1 MFMKRLIPLLLLF
14 LTGLAHAQVTV
25 RGTVT
30 SAVDGLGIPG
40 VTVQVKDSN
49 TGTATDMDGAY
60 SLPLSSADVTLV
72 FRSMGFKTQEIVL
85 GNRPTLDVVMEED
98 LASLEEFVVVGYGTM
113 RKKDMTSAHVSIG
126 SEDIERTVNT
136 TIEQALQGR
145 AAGVYV
151 TQNTGAPGGG
161 ISVNIRG
168 INSIGGSNEPLYVI
182 DGVQIKPQAV
192 SYGTTAGTNP
202 LASLNPSDIESMEI
216 LQGPSAT
223 AIYGS
228 RATNGVVMITTKRGQ
243 SGDVKINYNYLY
255 SLQDKPEALP
265 VMNMQQYATM
275 VGEINQI
282 TGGQTPAAFLDPS
295 LLGAGTDWQQALFQT
310 AGLNKHTL
318 SLSGGNNNTNFYIS
332 GEYFDQDGIA
342 IGSGFQRY
350 SLRLNLDNQ
359 TRKWLKL
366 GVNLQVSETDEQ
378 LATGSTDVINNAIQ
392 MGPHIPVKNPNGS
405 WGGADPINGSSLQF
419 TPQNPIAIANLLD
432 RSLKRRA
439 ALGGVYAE
447 VDIIEG
453 LKFRTMLNGN
463 ISYGNGSY
471 FTPTYTLGVVR
482 NDVNTLEK
490 RSENS
495 LYWNW
500 SQSLTYNRIF
510 GRHYLDVM
518 VSHEAQASNY
528 EFVSATRQNFPS
540 NDLPAL
546 GLGSAQG
553 ATNNG
558 GMNHWAMESY
568 FGRINYTFNDR
579 YIVSTALRA
588 DGSANF
594 GPENRW
600 GYFPSVSAAW
610 RMSEESFLNDIPWID
625 EFKIRLET
633 GLTGNQGDANA
644 IYAPL
649 SSPSVPTPW
658 GGGFLVSRFGNPG
671 LKWEETLTN
680 NIGFN
685 LNLFNSRVQLEGD
698 FYIKKTDNLL
708 LPNPLP
714 WYMGTSA
721 EGSIGTPT
729 VNIGALENRGYA
741 FTLNTVNIDNRAA
754 GFSWTSN
761 YNISGFKTE
770 VTQFFTES
778 AFIDR
783 TAWYMNDFTQRAVI
797 GLSPWLFY
805 GYQYDG
811 IFQSV
816 EEIEASPVPVDNNGN
831 RLPVETAEKDGIYVG
846 DVKYKDVNGDGI
858 IDERDQTFLGNP
870 WPKFSFGMTQQFNYK
885 NFSLEMLF
893 TGSYGNDVYNYNR
906 FVNTNPN
913 NINLGR
919 NMLLETFDY
928 AKVELDGSGNPFIAN
943 PGTEIPRITVTDLN
957 GNGERISD
965 KFVEDGSYIRLKNL
979 QIGYQVPENLLSN
992 QNVIRSARISLGV
1005 QNLFTWTKYK
1015 GFDPEVGAYVGN
1027 NVSASDQLIGVD
1039 YGRYPLTRMY
1049 TVNVGIDF

>member
-1 MFMKRLIPLLLLF
+1 MKRLILLLL
-14 LTGLAHAQVTV
+14 LVVPGLSHAQVTI

-30 SAVDGLGIPG
+30 SVIDGEGIPG
-40 VTVQVKDSN
+40 VTVQAKGSS

-60 SLPLSSADVTLV
+60 TLSVSSGDVTLV
-72 FRSMGFKTQEIVL
+72 FRSLGFKSQEIVV
-85 GNRPTLDVVMEED
+85 GNRTTVDVVLEED

-168 INSIGGSNEPLYVI
+168 VNSIGGSNEPLYVI

-192 SYGTTAGTNP
+192 SYGATAGTNP

-275 VGEINQI
+275 VGEINQV

-295 LLGAGTDWQQALFQT
+295 LLGEGTDWQQALFQT

-318 SLSGGNNNTNFYIS
+318 SLSGGNNNTNFYLS
-332 GEYFDQDGIA
+332 GEYFDQEGVA

-419 TPQNPIAIANLLD
+419 TPQNPIALANLLD
-432 RSLKRRA
+432 RTLKRRA

-463 ISYGNGSY
+463 VSYGNASY
-471 FTPTYTLGVVR
+471 FSPTYTLGVVR

-500 SQSLTYNRIF
+500 SQSLTYNRTI
-510 GRHYLDVM
+510 GKHYMDVM

-568 FGRINYTFNDR
+568 LGRINYTFNDR
-579 YIVSTALRA
+579 YIISTALRA

-610 RMSEESFLNDIPWID
+610 RASEESFLSNVNWID
-625 EFKIRLET
+625 ELKIRLET

-644 IYAPL
+644 IFAPL
-649 SSPSVPTPW
+649 SSPSIPTPW

-770 VTQFFTES
+770 VTKFFTES

-811 IFQSV
+811 IFQSI

-831 RLPVETAEKDGIYVG
+831 RLPAAEDGVYVG
-846 DVKYKDVNGDGI
+846 DIKYRDVNGDGI

-885 NFSLEMLF
+885 NFSLELLF

-928 AKVELDGSGNPFIAN
+928 AKVELDGSGNPFISN

-979 QIGYQVPENLLSN
+979 QIGYQLPTELLAN
-992 QNVIRSARISLGV
+992 QNVVRSARISLGV

>member
-1 MFMKRLIPLLLLF
+1 MRKLLPILLF
-14 LTGLAHAQVTV
+14 FLLVGTVHAQVTV
-25 RGTVT
+25 QGVVT
-30 SAVDGLGIPG
+30 SEVDGLGIPG
-40 VTVQVKDSN
+40 VTVQIKD
-49 TGTATDMDGAY
+49 TGTGVATGMDGEY
-60 SLPLSSADVTLV
+60 SIRLPSGDETLMFSSV
-72 FRSMGFKTQEIVL
+72 GYKPQEIVV
-85 GNRPTLDVVMEED
+85 GNRSALNVVMEED
-98 LASLEEFVVVGYGTM
+98 LANLEEFVVVGYGTM
-113 RKKDMTSAHVSIG
+113 RKKDMTSAHVSIS

-168 INSIGGSNEPLYVI
+168 VNSIGGTNEPLYVI
-182 DGVQIKPQAV
+182 DGVQIQPQAI
-192 SYGTTAGTNP
+192 SYGATAGTNP
-202 LASLNPSDIESMEI
+202 LAGLNPSDIASMEI

-228 RATNGVVMITTKRGQ
+228 RGTNGVVMITTKRGQ
-243 SGDVKINYNYLY
+243 YGDVKINYSYLY

-265 VMNMQQYATM
+265 VMNMNQYATM
-275 VGEINQI
+275 VNEINLI
-282 TGGQTPAAFLDPS
+282 TGGDSPAAFLDPT
-295 LLGAGTDWQQALFQT
+295 LLGEGTNWQQALFKT

-332 GEYFDQDGIA
+332 GEYFDQDGVA

-378 LATGSTDVINNAIQ
+378 LATGSSDVINNAIQ
-392 MGPHIPVKNPNGS
+392 MGPHIPVRNPNGS

-419 TPQNPIAIANLLD
+419 TPHNPIALASLLD
-432 RSLKRRA
+432 RNLKRRA
-439 ALGGVYAE
+439 VLGGFSAE

-463 ISYGNGSY
+463 ISYGNESY
-471 FTPTYTLGVVR
+471 FTPTYTLGVVS

-500 SQSLTYNRIF
+500 SQSLTYNRSF
-510 GRHYLDVM
+510 GRHNLDVM
-518 VSHEAQASNY
+518 VSHEAQASRY
-528 EFVSATRQNFPS
+528 EYLAGTRQNFPS

-553 ATNNG
+553 ATNSG
-558 GMNHWAMESY
+558 GMNDWAMESY
-568 FGRINYTFNDR
+568 FGRVNYTFNDR
-579 YIVSTALRA
+579 YIVSSALRA

-594 GPENRW
+594 GPDNRW
-600 GYFPSVSAAW
+600 GYFPSISAAW
-610 RMSEESFLNDIPWID
+610 RLSEEPFMRNILWID
-625 EFKIRLET
+625 EFKIRVET
-633 GLTGNQGDANA
+633 GLTGNQGNANA
-644 IYAPL
+644 IFAPL
-649 SSPSVPTPW
+649 SSPSIPTPW

-671 LKWEETLTN
+671 LQWEETQTN

-685 LNLFNSRVQLEGD
+685 LNLFDSRIQLEGD

-761 YNISGFKTE
+761 FNISGFKTE

-783 TAWYMNDFTQRAVI
+783 TAWYMNNFTQRAVI
-797 GLSPWLFY
+797 GLAPWLFY

-831 RLPVETAEKDGIYVG
+831 RLQVGTDGIYVG
-846 DVKYKDVNGDGI
+846 DIKYKDVNGDGI

-870 WPKFSFGMTQQFNYK
+870 WPKFSFGTTQQFNYK
-885 NFSLEMLF
+885 NFSLELLL
-893 TGSYGNDVYNYNR
+893 TGSYGNKIYNYNR

-928 AKVELDGSGNPFIAN
+928 AKVEMDASGNPFVSN
-943 PGTEIPRITVTDLN
+943 PSTDIPRITVTDLN
-957 GNGERISD
+957 GNGERITD
-965 KFVEDGSYIRLKNL
+965 KFVEDGSYIRLKNI
-979 QIGYQVPENLLSN
+979 QVGYQIPVEFLSA
-992 QNVIRSARISLGV
+992 QNVIRGARVSVGV
-1005 QNLFTWTKYK
+1005 QNVFTWTKYK

-1027 NVSASDQLIGVD
+1027 NVTASDQLIGVD

>member
-1 MFMKRLIPLLLLF
+1 MKRLIPLLLLF

-49 TGTATDMDGAY
+49 TGTATDMDGDY
-60 SLPLSSADVTLV
+60 SLPLSSADVRLV

-85 GNRPTLDVVMEED
+85 GNRATLDVVMEED

-255 SLQDKPEALP
+255 SLQDKPDALP

-500 SQSLTYNRIF
+500 SQSLTYNRTF

-594 GPENRW
+594 GPQNRW
-600 GYFPSVSAAW
+600 GYFPSLSAAW

-831 RLPVETAEKDGIYVG
+831 RLPVETGEKDGIYVG

>member
-1 MFMKRLIPLLLLF
+1 MKKLLPLLLLCI
-14 LTGLAHAQVTV
+14 TGLAQAQVTI
-25 RGTVT
+25 RGVVT

-40 VTVQVKDSN
+40 VTIQVKDSN
-49 TGTATDMDGAY
+49 TGTATDMDGVY
-60 SLPLSSADVTLV
+60 SLSLSSGDVTLV
-72 FRSMGFKTQEIVL
+72 FRSLGFKTQEIDP
-85 GNRPTLDVVMEED
+85 GNRTTLDVVLEED
-98 LASLEEFVVVGYGTM
+98 LASLDEFVVVGYGTM

-136 TIEQALQGR
+136 TVEQALQGR

-168 INSIGGSNEPLYVI
+168 VNSIGGSNEPLYVI
-182 DGVQIKPQAV
+182 DGVQIKPQSV
-192 SYGTTAGTNP
+192 SYGVTAGTNP

-243 SGDVKINYNYLY
+243 AGDVKINYNYLY

-295 LLGAGTDWQQALFQT
+295 LLGEGTDWQQALFQT

-332 GEYFDQDGIA
+332 GEYFDQEGVA

-392 MGPHIPVKNPNGS
+392 MGPHIPVRNPNGT

-419 TPQNPIAIANLLD
+419 TPQNPIALANLLD
-432 RSLKRRA
+432 RTLKRRA

-463 ISYGNGSY
+463 ISYGNASY

-500 SQSLTYNRIF
+500 SQSLTYNRTF
-510 GRHYLDVM
+510 GKHYLDVM

-568 FGRINYTFNDR
+568 LGRINYTFNDR
-579 YIVSTALRA
+579 YIISGALRA

-594 GPENRW
+594 GPDNRW

-610 RMSEESFLNDIPWID
+610 RASEESFLNDVSWID
-625 EFKIRLET
+625 ELKIRLET

-649 SSPSVPTPW
+649 SSPSIPTPW

-685 LNLFNSRVQLEGD
+685 LNLFNSRIQLEGD

-741 FTLNTVNIDNRAA
+741 FTLNTVNVDNRAA

-770 VTQFFTES
+770 VTKFFSET

-811 IFQSV
+811 IFQSI
-816 EEIEASPVPVDNNGN
+816 EEIEGSPVPVDNNGN
-831 RLPVETAEKDGIYVG
+831 RLPAAEDGVYVG
-846 DVKYKDVNGDGI
+846 DIRYKDINGDGI

-870 WPKFSFGMTQQFNYK
+870 WPKFSFGMTQQFTYK
-885 NFSLEMLF
+885 DFSLELLF

-928 AKVELDGSGNPFIAN
+928 AKVDLDASGNPYITN
-943 PGTEIPRITVTDLN
+943 PGTEVPRITVTDLN

-979 QIGYQVPENLLSN
+979 QIGYQVPERLLSN
-992 QNVIRSARISLGV
+992 QSVIRSARISLGV

-1027 NVSASDQLIGVD
+1027 NVTATDQLIGVD

>member
-1 MFMKRLIPLLLLF
+1 MKRLIPLLLLF

>member
-1 MFMKRLIPLLLLF
+1 MKKLLPIFLF
-14 LTGLAHAQVTV
+14 LLVGITHAQVTV
-25 RGTVT
+25 QGTVT
-30 SAVDGLGIPG
+30 SESDGLGIPG
-40 VTVQVKDSN
+40 VTVQVKDAGIGVAS
-49 TGTATDMDGAY
+49 DIDGNFTI
-60 SLPLSSADVTLV
+60 SLPSTEGTLV
-72 FRSMGFKTQEIVL
+72 FSSVGYKVQEISP
-85 GNRPTLDVVMEED
+85 GNRTTLDVTMEED
-98 LASLEEFVVVGYGTM
+98 LANLEEFVVVGYGTM
-113 RKKDMTSAHVSIG
+113 RKKDMTSAHVSVS

-136 TIEQALQGR
+136 TVEQALQGR

-168 INSIGGSNEPLYVI
+168 VNSIGGTNEPLYVI
-182 DGVQIKPQAV
+182 DGVQIQPQSV
-192 SYGTTAGTNP
+192 SYGATAGTNP
-202 LASLNPSDIESMEI
+202 LAALNPSDIESMEI

-228 RATNGVVMITTKRGQ
+228 RGTNGVVMITTKRGQ
-243 SGDVKINYNYLY
+243 SGEVQISYNYLF
-255 SLQDKPEALP
+255 SLQDKPNVLP
-265 VMNMQQYATM
+265 VMNMNQYATM
-275 VGEINQI
+275 VNEINLI
-282 TGGQTPAAFLDPS
+282 TGGESPAAFLDPS
-295 LLGAGTDWQQALFQT
+295 LLGEGTNWQESLFKT

-318 SLSGGNNNTNFYIS
+318 NLSGGNNTTNFYIS

-342 IGSGFQRY
+342 IGSGFHRY

-392 MGPHIPVKNPNGS
+392 MGPHIPVVNPNGS

-419 TPQNPIAIANLLD
+419 TPQNPIALANLLD
-432 RSLKRRA
+432 RNLRRRA
-439 ALGGVYAE
+439 ALGGISAD

-453 LKFRTMLNGN
+453 LKFRSMLNGN
-463 ISYGNGSY
+463 ISYGDASY
-471 FTPTYTLGVVR
+471 FTPTYSLGVVS

-500 SQSLTYNRIF
+500 SQSLTYSKTIGSHF
-510 GRHYLDVM
+510 FDIM

-528 EFVSATRQNFPS
+528 EYVGATRQNFPS

-553 ATNNG
+553 STNSG

-568 FGRINYTFNDR
+568 FGRVNYTFNDR
-579 YIVSTALRA
+579 YIISSAVRA

-594 GPENRW
+594 GPDNRW

-610 RMSEESFLNDIPWID
+610 RASEENFLKDVSWID
-625 EFKIRLET
+625 ELKFRFET
-633 GLTGNQGDANA
+633 GLTGNQGNANA
-644 IYAPL
+644 IFAPL

-685 LNLFNSRVQLEGD
+685 LNLFNSRVQIEGD
-698 FYIKKTDNLL
+698 FYVKKTDNLL

-714 WYMGTSA
+714 WYMGTSG

-729 VNIGALENRGYA
+729 VNIGALENRGFA
-741 FTLNTVNIDNRAA
+741 FTINTVNIDNRAA
-754 GFSWTSN
+754 DFSWNSN
-761 YNISGFKTE
+761 FNISGFRTE

-783 TAWYMNDFTQRAVI
+783 TAWYMNNFTQRAVI
-797 GLSPWLFY
+797 GSAPWLFY

-816 EEIEASPVPVDNNGN
+816 AEIEANPIPVDNNGN
-831 RLPVETAEKDGIYVG
+831 RLAVGTEGVYVG
-846 DVKYKDVNGDGI
+846 DIKYRDVNDDGI

-870 WPKFSFGMTQQFNYK
+870 WPKFSFGTSQQFKYK
-885 NFSLEMLF
+885 NFSFEMLF
-893 TGSYGNDVYNYNR
+893 TGSFGNKIYNYNR

-928 AKVELDGSGNPFIAN
+928 AKVEMDASDNPVISN
-943 PGTEIPRITVTDLN
+943 PETDIPRITVTDLN
-957 GNGERISD
+957 GNGIRITD

-979 QIGYQVPENLLSN
+979 QIGYQFPTEFLSS
-992 QNVIRSARISLGV
+992 QNVVRGARISLGV
-1005 QNLFTWTKYK
+1005 QNVLTWTKYT

-1049 TVNVGIDF
+1049 TINVGIDF

>member
-1 MFMKRLIPLLLLF
+1 MKRLILLLF
-14 LTGLAHAQVTV
+14 LVVTGLAHAQVTI

-30 SAVDGLGIPG
+30 SVIDGEGIPG
-40 VTVQVKDSN
+40 VTVQAKDSN

-60 SLPLSSADVTLV
+60 TLSVSSGDVTLV
-72 FRSMGFKTQEIVL
+72 FRSLGFKTQEIVV
-85 GNRPTLDVVMEED
+85 GNRTVVDVVLEED

-126 SEDIERTVNT
+126 AEDIERTVNT

-168 INSIGGSNEPLYVI
+168 VNSIGGSNEPLYVI

-192 SYGTTAGTNP
+192 SYGATAGTNP

-275 VGEINQI
+275 VGEINQV

-295 LLGAGTDWQQALFQT
+295 LLGEGTDWQQALFQT

-318 SLSGGNNNTNFYIS
+318 SLSGGNDNTNFYIS
-332 GEYFDQDGIA
+332 GEYFDQEGIA

-419 TPQNPIAIANLLD
+419 TPQNPIALANLLD
-432 RSLKRRA
+432 RTLKRRA

-447 VDIIEG
+447 VDIIAG

-463 ISYGNGSY
+463 ISYGNASY
-471 FTPTYTLGVVR
+471 FTPTYALGVVR

-500 SQSLTYNRIF
+500 SQSLTYNRTM
-510 GRHYLDVM
+510 GKHYLDIM
-518 VSHEAQASNY
+518 ASHEAQASNY

-568 FGRINYTFNDR
+568 LGRINYTFNDR
-579 YIVSTALRA
+579 YIISTALRA

-594 GPENRW
+594 GPDNRW

-610 RMSEESFLNDIPWID
+610 RASEESFLSNVSWID
-625 EFKIRLET
+625 ELKIRLET

-644 IYAPL
+644 IFAPL
-649 SSPSVPTPW
+649 SSPSIPTPW

-754 GFSWTSN
+754 DFSWTSN

-770 VTQFFTES
+770 VTKFFTES

-831 RLPVETAEKDGIYVG
+831 RLPAAEDGVYVG
-846 DVKYKDVNGDGI
+846 DIKYRDVNGDGI
-858 IDERDQTFLGNP
+858 IDERDQAFLGNP

-885 NFSLEMLF
+885 NFSLELLF

-928 AKVELDGSGNPFIAN
+928 AKVELDGSGNPFISN

-979 QIGYQVPENLLSN
+979 QIGYQLPTELLAN
-992 QNVIRSARISLGV
+992 QNVIRSARISLGI

>member
-1 MFMKRLIPLLLLF
+1 MKKILPFLLF
-14 LTGLAHAQVTV
+14 LLAGVAQAQVTV
-25 RGTVT
+25 QGTVT
-30 SAVDGLGIPG
+30 SEVDGLGIPG
-40 VTVQVKDSN
+40 VTIQIKDTNS
-49 TGTATDMDGAY
+49 GTATDVEGRY
-60 SLPLSSADVTLV
+60 SLVVPSPSQTLV
-72 FRSMGFKTQEIVL
+72 FRSIGFKSQEIVV
-85 GNRPTLDVVMEED
+85 GNQTSLNVILQED
-98 LASLEEFVVVGYGTM
+98 LASLDEVVVVGYGTM
-113 RKKDMTSAHVSIG
+113 RKKDMTSAHVSVT

-136 TIEQALQGR
+136 TIEQAIQGR

-182 DGVQIKPQAV
+182 DGVQIQPQSV
-192 SYGTTAGTNP
+192 SYGATAGTNP
-202 LASLNPSDIESMEI
+202 LAALNPSDIESMEI

-228 RATNGVVMITTKRGQ
+228 RGTNGVVMITTKRGQ
-243 SGDVKINYNYLY
+243 SGDVKINYSFLH
-255 SLQDKPEALP
+255 SLQDKPDALP
-265 VMNMQQYATM
+265 VMNMRQYATM
-275 VGEINQI
+275 VNEINQV
-282 TGGQTPAAFLDPS
+282 TGGESPAAFLDPS
-295 LLGAGTDWQQALFQT
+295 LLGEGTDWQKALFKT

-318 SLSGGNNNTNFYIS
+318 SLSGGNDRTTFYMS
-332 GEYFDQDGIA
+332 GEYFDQAGIA

-366 GVNLQVSETDEQ
+366 GVNMQVSETDEQ

-392 MGPHIPVKNPNGS
+392 MGPHIPVRNPNGS

-419 TPQNPIAIANLLD
+419 TPQNPIAMANLLD
-432 RSLKRRA
+432 RTLKRRA
-439 ALGGVYAE
+439 VLGGVYAD
-447 VDIIEG
+447 VDIIAG

-463 ISYGNGSY
+463 VSYGNSSF
-471 FTPTYTLGVVR
+471 FTPTYTLGVVS
-482 NDVNTLEK
+482 NDVSSLEK

-500 SQSLTYNRIF
+500 SQSLTYNKTF
-510 GRHYLDVM
+510 GRHYLDLM
-518 VSHEAQASNY
+518 FSHEAQASTY
-528 EFVSATRQNFPS
+528 EFVSAGRNNFPS

-558 GMNHWAMESY
+558 GMNDWAMESY

-579 YIVSTALRA
+579 YILQTAIRA

-594 GPENRW
+594 GPDNRW

-610 RMSEESFLNDIPWID
+610 RMSEEAFLNDVSWID

-633 GLTGNQGDANA
+633 GLTGNQGSANA

-671 LKWEETLTN
+671 LKWEETLTYN
-680 NIGFN
+680 VGFN
-685 LNLFNSRVQLEGD
+685 LNLFDSRVQLEGD

-714 WYMGTSA
+714 WYMGTSS

-729 VNIGALENRGYA
+729 VNVGALENRGYA
-741 FTLNTVNIDNRAA
+741 FTVNTVNIDNRAS

-831 RLPVETAEKDGIYVG
+831 RLGVETPDAAGVYVG
-846 DVKYKDVNGDGI
+846 DIKYKDVNGDNI

-885 NFSLEMLF
+885 DFSLEFLF
-893 TGSYGNDVYNYNR
+893 TGSYGNEIYNYNR

-928 AKVELDGSGNPFIAN
+928 AKVEMDGSGNPFISN
-943 PGTEIPRITVTDLN
+943 PGTEIPRITVTDIN

-992 QNVIRSARISLGV
+992 QNVIRSARVSLGV

>member
-1 MFMKRLIPLLLLF
+1 MKRLILLLL
-14 LTGLAHAQVTV
+14 LVVPGLSHAQVTI

-30 SAVDGLGIPG
+30 SVIDGEGIPG
-40 VTVQVKDSN
+40 VTVQAKGSS

-60 SLPLSSADVTLV
+60 TLSVSSGDVTLV
-72 FRSMGFKTQEIVL
+72 FRSLGFKSQEIVV
-85 GNRPTLDVVMEED
+85 GNRTTVDVVLEED

-168 INSIGGSNEPLYVI
+168 VNSIGGSNEPLYVI

-192 SYGTTAGTNP
+192 SYGATAGTNP

-275 VGEINQI
+275 VGEINQV

-295 LLGAGTDWQQALFQT
+295 LLGEGTDWQQALFQT

-318 SLSGGNNNTNFYIS
+318 SLSGGNNNTNFYLS
-332 GEYFDQDGIA
+332 GEYFDQEGVA

-419 TPQNPIAIANLLD
+419 TPQNPIALANLLD
-432 RSLKRRA
+432 RTLKRRA

-463 ISYGNGSY
+463 VSYGNASY
-471 FTPTYTLGVVR
+471 FSPTYTLGVVR

-500 SQSLTYNRIF
+500 SQSLTYNRTI
-510 GRHYLDVM
+510 GKHYMDVM
-518 VSHEAQASNY
+518 LSHEAQASNY

-568 FGRINYTFNDR
+568 LGRINYTFNDR
-579 YIVSTALRA
+579 YIISTALRA

-610 RMSEESFLNDIPWID
+610 RASEESFLSNVNWID
-625 EFKIRLET
+625 ELKIRLET

-644 IYAPL
+644 IFAPL
-649 SSPSVPTPW
+649 SSPSIPTPW

-770 VTQFFTES
+770 VTKFFTES

-811 IFQSV
+811 IFQSI

-831 RLPVETAEKDGIYVG
+831 RLPAAEDGVYVG
-846 DVKYKDVNGDGI
+846 DIKYRDVNGDGI

-885 NFSLEMLF
+885 NFSLELLF

-928 AKVELDGSGNPFIAN
+928 AKVELDGSGNPFISN

-979 QIGYQVPENLLSN
+979 QIGYQLPTELLAN
-992 QNVIRSARISLGV
+992 QNVVRSARISLGV

>member
-1 MFMKRLIPLLLLF
+1 MKKIIPILLF
-14 LTGLAHAQVTV
+14 LLAGVAQAQVTV
-25 RGTVT
+25 QGTVT
-30 SAVDGLGIPG
+30 SDVDGLGIPG
-40 VTVQVKDSN
+40 VTVQLKDSN
-49 TGTATDMDGAY
+49 TGTATDVDGGY
-60 SLPLSSADVTLV
+60 SITVPSSAATLV
-72 FRSMGFKTQEIVL
+72 FRSIGFKSQEIVV
-85 GNRPTLDVVMEED
+85 GNQTSIDVILQED
-98 LASLEEFVVVGYGTM
+98 LASLDEVVVVGYGTM
-113 RKKDMTSAHVSIG
+113 RKKDMTSAHVSV
-126 SEDIERTVNT
+126 SSADIERTVNT

-168 INSIGGSNEPLYVI
+168 INSIGGTNEPLYVI
-182 DGVQIKPQAV
+182 DGVQIQPQSV
-192 SYGTTAGTNP
+192 SYGATAGTNP
-202 LASLNPSDIESMEI
+202 LAALNPSDIESMEI

-228 RATNGVVMITTKRGQ
+228 RGTNGVVMITTKRGR
-243 SGDVKINYNYLY
+243 SGDVQINYSFLY
-255 SLQDKPEALP
+255 SLQDKPEPLP
-265 VMNMQQYATM
+265 VMNMRQYATM
-275 VGEINQI
+275 VNEINQI
-282 TGGQTPAAFLDPS
+282 TGGESPAAFLDPT
-295 LLGAGTDWQQALFQT
+295 LLGEGTDWQKALFKT

-318 SLSGGNNNTNFYIS
+318 SLSGGNDRTTFYMS
-332 GEYFDQDGIA
+332 GEYFDQDGVA
-342 IGSGFQRY
+342 LGSGFQRY

-366 GVNLQVSETDEQ
+366 GVNMQVSETDEQ

-392 MGPHIPVKNPNGS
+392 MGPHVPVRNPNGS

-419 TPQNPIAIANLLD
+419 TPQNPIALANLLD
-432 RSLKRRA
+432 RTLKRRA
-439 ALGGVYAE
+439 VLGGVYAE

-463 ISYGNGSY
+463 VSYGNASY
-471 FTPTYTLGVVR
+471 FTPTYTLGVVT
-482 NDVNTLEK
+482 NDVNSLEK

-500 SQSLTYNRIF
+500 SQSLTYSKTF
-510 GRHYLDVM
+510 GRHYLDLM
-518 VSHEAQASNY
+518 LSHEAQASNY
-528 EFVSATRQNFPS
+528 EFVSASRNNFPS

-594 GPENRW
+594 GSENRW

-610 RMSEESFLNDIPWID
+610 RMSEENFLNDVSWID

-671 LKWEETLTN
+671 LKWEETLTYN
-680 NIGFN
+680 AGLN
-685 LNLFNSRVQLEGD
+685 LNLFDSRVQLEGD

-729 VNIGALENRGYA
+729 VNVGALENRGYA
-741 FTLNTVNIDNRAA
+741 FTVNTVNIDNRAS

-770 VTQFFTES
+770 VTKFFTES

-831 RLPVETAEKDGIYVG
+831 RLGVETGETAGVYVG
-846 DVKYKDVNGDGI
+846 DIKYKDVNGDGI

-885 NFSLEMLF
+885 NFSLEFLF
-893 TGSYGNDVYNYNR
+893 TGSYGNDIYNYNR

-919 NMLLETFDY
+919 NMLLETFGY
-928 AKVELDGSGNPFIAN
+928 SKVELDGSGNPFISN
-943 PGTEIPRITVTDLN
+943 PGTEIPRITVTDIN

-979 QIGYQVPENLLSN
+979 QIGYQVPERLLTN
-992 QNVIRSARISLGV
+992 QNVIRSARVSLGI